1 MNSKDVST
9 LCLSVRR
16 VRQATNDLYVKELD
30 KVFIAGMP
38 AWSDANTLELNN
50 ILDKLQEC
58 ETALEQLQKEVWSS
72 ESSDE

>member
-16 VRQATNDLYVKELD
+16 VRQATNDLMVKRMDECRDAGLLDWGDSQVIELRR
-30 KVFIAGMP
+30 
-38 AWSDANTLELNN
+38 